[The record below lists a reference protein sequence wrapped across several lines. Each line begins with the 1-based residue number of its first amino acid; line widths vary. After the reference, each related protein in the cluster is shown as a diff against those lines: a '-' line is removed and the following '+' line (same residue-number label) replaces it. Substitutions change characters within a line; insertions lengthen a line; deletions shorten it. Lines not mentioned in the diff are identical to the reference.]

1 MDISIIEFLVYA
13 IIGYSPLIILYVTL
27 VKEAPSTKSGTIQ
40 RVIFIVPGLIAVGV
54 LAGSGLNINMEFQD
68 TMTNSTT
75 YNGTNGALITNS
87 TVSTQTTEKFILVN
101 PIWILFHSFLFTLYS
116 FYIILQ
122 ILQLLLFKN

>member
-13 IIGYSPLIILYVTL
+13 IVGYTPLIILYITL
-27 VKEAPSTKSGTIQ
+27 VKEAPATKTGTIQ

-54 LAGSGLNINMEFQD
+54 LAGSGLNINMEFVD
-68 TMTNSTT
+68 TSTNSTI
-75 YNGTNGALITNS
+75 YNATSGDLITNS
-87 TVSTQTTEKFILVN
+87 TVISQTTEKFILMN
-101 PIWILFHSFLFTLYS
+101 PVWILFHSFLFTLYS

>member
-54 LAGSGLNINMEFQD
+54 LAGSGLDINLQYD
-68 TMTNSTT
+68 TVSTNSTL
-75 YNGTNGALITNS
+75 YNGTNNNVITYSN
-87 TVSTQTTEKFILVN
+87 TTTISTQNFTLEN
-101 PIWILFHSFLFTLYS
+101 PVWILFHSFLFTLYS